1 MSRSAAGG
9 VLKRIGSVLMSKNR
23 DQQNWG
29 QYLGMGL
36 QMAVG
41 VGLGLIVGNWLDNR
55 YGWSPWGVM
64 IGVMLGL
71 GGGMYLLIKEA
82 IRMNKD

>member
-1 MSRSAAGG
+1 
-9 VLKRIGSVLMSKNR
+9 MSKNR

>member
-1 MSRSAAGG
+1 MA
-9 VLKRIGSVLMSKNR
+9 KNP

-41 VGLGLIVGNWLDNR
+41 VGLGVLVGTWLDR
-55 YGWSPWGVM
+55 KYGWSPWGVTV
-64 IGVMLGL
+64 GAMLGL
-71 GGGMYLLIKEA
+71 AAGMYLLIKEA
-82 IRMNKD
+82 LRMNKD